1 MEFKCFTECNQLPD
15 SSDALFLQAEK
26 DSLFFSRL
34 WFENLITTALHN
46 DQRLLLACVLQ
57 KNETGAIENSKVLAI
72 LPLIHRDKGD
82 NGDNGEWSS
91 LNHFFT
97 SLYTVLLVDSN
108 RQKIVHCLAKGLSQ
122 LPLNSLTFD
131 PVEEHDQ
138 NINLLILAL
147 ESFGF
152 DSNRHTQLYNWF
164 HPLQGQTFSEYMAA
178 RPSRV
183 RNTIARKQRKLK
195 REHDYTINL
204 YTGDDIRQG
213 LADYHAVYEA
223 SWKPKEVYKDVI
235 EGFTTSFITAG
246 WLRLAV
252 LYSANGQPIATQLW
266 FVVHKKAS
274 IFRLAYDE
282 AWKPYSPGSILTE
295 YLMKYVIDT
304 DNVEEIDFLTGNDRY
319 KQDWMSQRRQR
330 WKIVCTRR
338 QEPVKNR
345 KPLHKLLMDWIR

>member
-1 MEFKCFTECNQLPD
+1 MEFKCFTEWNQLPK

-26 DSLFFSRL
+26 NSLFFSDL
-34 WFENLITTALHN
+34 WFKNLVTTALHN
-46 DQRLLLACVLQ
+46 DQRLLLACVLG
-57 KNETGAIENSKVLAI
+57 KTETGAIENSKVLAT
-72 LPLIHRDKGD
+72 LPLIRCDKGH
-82 NGDNGEWSS
+82 NAEWGS

-97 SLYTVLLVDSN
+97 SLYTVLLAN
-108 RQKIVHCLAKGLSQ
+108 NNQQKIAHCLAEGLSQ
-122 LPLNSLTFD
+122 LPVDSLTFD
-131 PVEEHDQ
+131 PIEENDR
-138 NINLLILAL
+138 NIDILISAL

-195 REHDYTINL
+195 REHNYTINL

-213 LADYHAVYEA
+213 LADYHAVYAA

-235 EGFTTSFITAG
+235 EGFTNSFIEAG

-252 LYSANGQPIATQLW
+252 LYSENRQPIATQLW

-304 DNVEEIDFLTGNDRY
+304 DNVEEIDFLTGNDSY

-338 QEPVKNR
+338 QESVKNR
-345 KPLHKLLMDWIR
+345 NPLHKLLIKWVR